1 MASLLAAGTPE
12 SNGAASCATCHRAQ
26 ALTQPST
33 SMSHALEMVA
43 ACDILRDNPKLV
55 FHEGPYSYQIL
66 REGDKSIYSVTDGKE
81 TMRVPIGWA
90 LGLGSAGQ
98 TYVYEWNG
106 NLYES
111 RVSYYKKVQGLDL
124 TMGAQNMVPAGI
136 EEAAGRRIGGKEVA
150 ECFGCHATNAVHD
163 NRPTLDQLTPGV
175 QCERCHGDATRH
187 VAAVRAGDVKG
198 AAMKRL
204 GALSTE
210 ELSDFCGQC
219 HRTWANIASSGP
231 RNVNNVRFQP
241 YRLTNSRCYDA
252 TDRRISC
259 VACHD
264 PHREVVRETS
274 AYDAKCLA
282 CHSAGPAAG
291 AHAAAAGSDGRRTAV
306 VCPKASANCVSC
318 HMPRY
323 EIPGSHNL
331 FTDHQI
337 RIVKP
342 GEPYPG

>member
-1 MASLLAAGTPE
+1 MG
-12 SNGAASCATCHRAQ
+12 
-26 ALTQPST
+26 
-33 SMSHALEMVA
+33 HALEMVS
-43 ACDILRDNPKLV
+43 ACDILRDNPRLV
-55 FHEGPYSYQIL
+55 FHEGPYSYQIV
-66 REGDKSIYSVTDGKE
+66 REGDKSIYTVTDGKE
-81 TMRVPIGWA
+81 TVRVPIGWA

-106 NLYES
+106 NIYES

-124 TMGAQNMVPAGI
+124 TMGAQNMVPADV
-136 EEAAGRRIGGKEVA
+136 EEAAGRRMGGKEVA
-150 ECFGCHATNAVHD
+150 ECFGCHATNAVHA
-163 NRPTLDQLTPGV
+163 NSPTLDRLTPGV

-187 VAAVRAGDVKG
+187 VAAVKAGDAKG

-219 HRTWANIASSGP
+219 HRTWANIAANGP

-264 PHREVVRETS
+264 PHREVVREMS
-274 AYDAKCLA
+274 AYDATCLA
-282 CHSAGPAAG
+282 CHSAGPTAG
-291 AHAAAAGSDGRRTAV
+291 TPAAAAGSDGSRTAA